1 MMLALEWFVL
11 MLPHLVRITSSLP
24 SVSLSI
30 SEAATTP
37 MSIPAPSVVS
47 SEGSPNSGD
56 PQSQKPFVPRRSRIS
71 DKSVLPISA
80 DIARNR

>member
-1 MMLALEWFVL
+1 LLQ
-11 MLPHLVRITSSLP
+11 SLP

-30 SEAATTP
+30 SEADTKP
-37 MSIPAPSVVS
+37 LCVPAPSAVS
-47 SEGSPNSGD
+47 SDGSPNSND
-56 PQSQKPFVPRRSRIS
+56 LQAQKPFVPRRSRIS